1 MNHSASAYPISII
14 ILAFAS
20 VFLYI
25 ALLFLYKKSMFARRH
40 AIRLERAKER
50 GNVVTGIYSGGTTYA
65 VRPESKST
73 SYETYASYIYEVN
86 GKTYIFVKR
95 FKSRPPETLTLYYL
109 DNPKKAFME
118 QKPADIVPFL
128 LLCGTYFAIVILGY
142 IFGLRP

>member
-1 MNHSASAYPISII
+1 MSSMSPYPIPIV
-14 ILAFAS
+14 ILAFAFI
-20 VFLYI
+20 FLYI
-25 ALLFLYKKSMFARRH
+25 TLLFLYKKSRFARRH
-40 AIRLERAKER
+40 AVRLEQAKQK
-50 GNVVTGIYSGGTTYA
+50 GHVVTGVYASHTRYA
-65 VRPESKST
+65 VRPNARNT
-73 SYETYASYIYEVN
+73 SYESYARYTYEVN
-86 GKTYIFVKR
+86 GKTYVFVKR